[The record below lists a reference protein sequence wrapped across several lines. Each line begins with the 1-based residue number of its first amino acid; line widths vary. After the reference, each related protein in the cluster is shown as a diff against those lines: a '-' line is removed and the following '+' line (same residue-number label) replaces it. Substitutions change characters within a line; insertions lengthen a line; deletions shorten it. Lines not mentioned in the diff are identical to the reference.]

1 MNDFSRKSDYVRRLL
16 IAAGLSLLGAVQV
29 LAGERVEL
37 FGVAADGMT
46 PGLIFFAIAGATLIS
61 EDLAAI
67 SAGVLASQGT
77 IGLPLAVA
85 SSAAGILF
93 GDILL
98 FIAGRFLG
106 RPALKLPLVGY
117 FVTESAIER
126 SSVWLEQRGMAAIFI
141 SRFVIGL
148 RLPLYF
154 AAGVL
159 QTSFWK
165 FTAYFTLAVAVWTP
179 LLVGASYFLG
189 AQVVTDTMSNKWF
202 AVSLVA
208 IVVGLFIAVRLVQQL
223 STWKGRRILLGKL
236 KRRFIW
242 EFWSV
247 RVFYLPVIAKIAAL
261 ALKHRSLTVFTC
273 ANPGIP
279 AGGFVGESKHE
290 ILKSIARSPGAA
302 PFVLKHELLIGD
314 ERYASAVAF
323 MERHELGFP
332 VVLKPD
338 AGERG
343 LGVRIVRAND
353 ELQSLIDSN
362 PEPLI
367 IQEFAGGEE
376 LSVFYFRHPGSDRG
390 EIFAIT
396 EKRFPTV
403 LGDGSSTLEELILG
417 DDRAICL
424 AKSYLDHN
432 DERLDYVPAADE
444 KVQIIDIGTHSRGA
458 VFLDGAWMKSDE
470 AENAVDAVCRGIDGF
485 NFGRFDIRA
494 ESFDHFVRGES
505 FKIVELNGVTSEATN
520 IYDPKNSLRDA
531 YRTLFRQWEIAFEI
545 GGRNRE
551 LGARSATVR
560 ELLKMTLNRPSRR
573 KPESSVRRSAP
584 VTDQN

>member
-1 MNDFSRKSDYVRRLL
+1 MIVSQRKSSFGRRLL
-16 IAAGLSLLGAVQV
+16 IAAGLSLLGAAQV
-29 LAGERVEL
+29 FAGERIEL

-77 IGLPLAVA
+77 IGFPLAVA

-93 GDILL
+93 GDISL

-106 RPALKLPLVGY
+106 RPALRLPLVSY
-117 FVTESAIER
+117 FLTEKAIER
-126 SSVWLEQRGMAAIFI
+126 SSVWLEERGMAAIFI

-159 QTSFWK
+159 ETSFWK

-202 AVSLVA
+202 AISIVA
-208 IVVGLFIAVRLVQQL
+208 IVVGLFVTVRLIQRL
-223 STWKGRRILLGKL
+223 STRKGRRILLGRL

-261 ALKHRSLTVFTC
+261 AFKHRSLTVFTC

-279 AGGFVGESKHE
+279 AGGFVGESKHD
-290 ILKSIARSPGAA
+290 ILNSIARSSEAA
-302 PFVLKHELLIGD
+302 PYLLKSELLVGT
-314 ERYASAVAF
+314 ERVESAISF
-323 MERHELGFP
+323 IERNQLDFP
-332 VVLKPD
+332 VVIKPD

-343 LGVRIVRAND
+343 LGVRIVGSRD
-353 ELQSLIDSN
+353 ELQMAIDATAQ
-362 PEPLI
+362 PLI
-367 IQEFAGGEE
+367 IQEFAPGEE
-376 LSVFYFRHPGSDRG
+376 LSVFYYRFPDRERG

-403 LGDGSSTLEELILG
+403 LGDGRSTLEELILN

-432 DERLDYVPAADE
+432 ESALDRVPAAGE
-444 KVQIIDIGTHSRGA
+444 VVPIIDIGTHSRGA
-458 VFLDGAWMKSDE
+458 IFLDGAWMKSNE
-470 AENAVDAVCRGIDGF
+470 AESAIDAVCRGIDGF

-494 ESFDHFVRGES
+494 ESFEHFVRGES

-520 IYDPKNSLRDA
+520 IYDPRNTLRDA
-531 YRTLFRQWEIAFEI
+531 YATLFRQWELAFEI
-545 GGRNRE
+545 GVRNRE
-551 LGARSATVR
+551 LGARPATVR
-560 ELLKMTLNRPSRR
+560 ELLKMTMERPSVR
-573 KPESSVRRSAP
+573 KAAFGASRPL
-584 VTDQN
+584 TDQN